1 MKFET
6 HPIRFGFFYT
16 LEFDRTQDKLRN
28 AQMKFIEF
36 EFDLCRIELD
46 IFRSFDFF
54 RGDNNFQP
62 LALII
67 D

>member
-1 MKFET
+1 M
-6 HPIRFGFFYT
+6 GC
-16 LEFDRTQDKLRN
+16 LSFDRTQDKLRN

-67 D
+67 V

>member
-1 MKFET
+1 MRVKWVACESKV
-6 HPIRFGFFYT
+6 GC
-16 LEFDRTQDKLRN
+16 LSFDRTQDKLRN

-46 IFRSFDFF
+46 IFRSFVFF

-67 D
+67 V

>member
-1 MKFET
+1 
-6 HPIRFGFFYT
+6 
-16 LEFDRTQDKLRN
+16 
-28 AQMKFIEF
+28 MKFIEF

-67 D
+67 V